1 MASGD
6 ERMFFHGILLGDS
19 TSGLTMGGCFF
30 FDSPPYDSDF
40 VNFVKVYFMNY
51 VCIYNIDM
59 GHITSYMCL
68 CV

>member
-30 FDSPPYDSDF
+30 LIAPHMT
-40 VNFVKVYFMNY
+40 V
-51 VCIYNIDM
+51 I
-59 GHITSYMCL
+59 L
-68 CV
+68 